1 MAIPLIL
8 AGAGMVV
15 RAAAPRV
22 IQQLMRQGFKRA
34 TTQQVKKAG
43 GEKGMS
49 TVTSV
54 KQAKNLKPTRPS
66 LRPSTKV
73 VKPKSGVTSQQRSA
87 LSDMGGQTV
96 KLSKPTG
103 GAGRATLKP
112 KTPSVKA
119 QRPSVKAQRP
129 SVKAQRPSVKAKPKV
144 VKPRASAPKAPPSR
158 PSIPSGGSRFT
169 GFPRRPTPP
178 KAPPSRPITKGQ
190 RLANVGKTAAALGT
204 AASMLPSKK
213 EAPKASVASP
223 KPRPQVQGPPKAKA
237 KPSEGKDLRGNQIK
251 PTPGKTIMPKKFDG
265 GYNSKTQKLVNIT
278 VDGKKTT
285 YEIPKGMTTKQ
296 AKSLLTG
303 TAKKYDG
310 GRPGFK
316 AKPKKMPMPKTK
328 PKSKKTPPSKYKG
341 FSKLPESVQKRIS
354 PNLASKYKGGGSI
367 KSGAARQVK
376 GFGAARR
383 PKK

>member
-1 MAIPLIL
+1 MAVPLIL

-15 RAAAPRV
+15 RAVAPRV

-34 TTQQVKKAG
+34 TTQQIKKAG

-54 KQAKNLKPTRPS
+54 NQAKNLKPTRPT

-87 LSDMGGQTV
+87 LSNMGGRTV
-96 KLSKPTG
+96 APKKPSST
-103 GAGRATLKP
+103 
-112 KTPSVKA
+112 SVA
-119 QRPSVKAQRP
+119 
-129 SVKAQRPSVKAKPKV
+129 AKPRSNV
-144 VKPRASAPKAPPSR
+144 TTSRTTAVAPRRTTSVTAPKSR
-158 PSIPSGGSRFT
+158 PTMRNI
-169 GFPRRPTPP
+169 TPP
-178 KAPPSRPITKGQ
+178 KRGLPSAPPKRPIPTSQ
-190 RLANVGKTAAALGT
+190 RLANMGKTAAALGI
-204 AASMLPSKK
+204 AASMLPKI
-213 EAPKASVASP
+213 EEGPKTAKAAIPTP
-223 KPRPQVQGPPKAKA
+223 KPRPKTKEGGPGRKFA
-237 KPSEGKDLRGNQIK
+237 KPSEGKDPRGNQIK

-265 GYNSKTQKLVNIT
+265 GYNKDTQKLVNIT
-278 VDGKKTT
+278 INGKKAT

-296 AKSLLTG
+296 AKSLLTS
-303 TAKKYDG
+303 TTKKKEG

-328 PKSKKTPPSKYKG
+328 PESKKNPPAKYKG

-354 PNLASKYKGGGSI
+354 PNLSSKYKGGGSI
-367 KSGAARQVK
+367 NSGTVARQVK
-376 GFGAARR
+376 GWGAARK